1 MTGARRVFI
10 VEDEALIAMG
20 LRDHLQEL
28 GYEVCG
34 HAARGLA
41 ALRDIPAARPD
52 LILMDIN
59 LGGGM
64 TGIEAAERLQQVSD
78 VPIVFL
84 TAYADAELTERVV
97 GTGSFAYLVKP
108 YQPEAL
114 RANIEIALYKHAADR
129 KLQETRRELDA
140 AVAALS
146 AQNRELRRSYELRRA
161 AFDATADGLLVLGGY
176 VVQRANRRLLEMW
189 RVPAALA
196 EAGGEPLIGWL
207 LDQVVDPARLLPP
220 AAGAGADLEVDDV
233 IELRD
238 GRVFERYVR
247 PQRLDGEVVGH
258 VLSFRD
264 VTAARRAEAALRAS
278 EERHRALFAQFHDL
292 FEFAP
297 DAILMVGRDGKI
309 TLANRQAE
317 RLLGYSRAELVGMVV
332 ESLVPTERR
341 AEHAWHRRSYFTDAR
356 PRLMGARKEP
366 MNALH
371 RDGTLIPV
379 DISLGPLR
387 TTEGEL
393 VVVAI
398 RDVSARVRIEA
409 QHRALEGQLRHSQKL
424 EALGT
429 LAGGI
434 AHDFNNLLAVIRGG
448 VELALADLDRAG
460 PAAQRLDAVAL
471 ATDRATLLVRQI
483 LAFGRR
489 QPARRVVTGLGPV
502 VQEAAQ
508 LLRATLPAGIDLEVE
523 IAADLPDVLVD
534 TTQIHQVL
542 MNLGTNAWHAIG
554 PGPGRIGVRAEGG
567 GSAGGGRCVRIAI
580 RDDGRGMDAA
590 LIERIFEPFFTTKG
604 VGEGTGLGLS
614 VVHGIVHE
622 HGGTI
627 TVESQPGRGAT
638 FCIELPATAA
648 APVAASERAAAP
660 PRGHGHVLYLDDEA
674 LLVTLGEAML
684 RRLGYTVSGFSSP
697 REALAAVRAEP
708 WRFDAIV
715 TDTNM
720 PGMSGLDL
728 AREVARLRPEL
739 PVVLVSGRCERS
751 AAELAAAGI
760 RHRLDKPFGA
770 DQLAEVLHRAL
781 APRATTGQP
790 S

>member
-1 MTGARRVFI
+1 MTTARRIFI

-20 LRDHLQEL
+20 LRDHLEEL

-64 TGIEAAERLQQVSD
+64 TGIEVAERLQQVSD

-84 TAYADAELTERVV
+84 TAYADAELTERAVE
-97 GTGSFAYLVKP
+97 TGSFAYLVKP

-129 KLQETRRELDA
+129 RLHEVNTKLDQ

-146 AQNRELRRSYELRRA
+146 AQNRELRRSYALRRA

-196 EAGGEPLIGWL
+196 EAGGEPLIDWL
-207 LDQVVDPARLLPP
+207 LGQVVEPTRLLPP
-220 AAGAGADLEVDDV
+220 AAGEGADLEVDDV

-247 PQRLDGEVVGH
+247 PQRLDGEVIGH

-297 DAILMVGRDGKI
+297 DAILMVGRDGTI

-317 RLLGYSRAELVGMVV
+317 RLLGYSRAELVGMGV
-332 ESLVPTERR
+332 ESLVPPERR
-341 AEHAWHRRSYFTDAR
+341 GEHAGHRRGYFADAR
-356 PRLMGARKEP
+356 SRMMGARKDVLT
-366 MNALH
+366 ACH
-371 RDGTLIPV
+371 RDGSLIPV

-387 TTEGEL
+387 AAEGEL

-398 RDVSARVRIEA
+398 RDVSARVKIEA
-409 QHRALEGQLRHSQKL
+409 QHRALEDQLRHSQKL

-434 AHDFNNLLAVIRGG
+434 AHDFNNLLAVIHGG
-448 VELALADLDRAG
+448 VELALADLDR
-460 PAAQRLDAVAL
+460 PSVTAQRLDAVVL
-471 ATDRATLLVRQI
+471 ASDRATLLVRQI

-502 VQEAAQ
+502 IQEVAQ
-508 LLRATLPAGIDLEVE
+508 LLRATLPAGIALEVE
-523 IAADLPDVLVD
+523 IGADVPDVLVD

-554 PGPGRIGVRAEGG
+554 PGPGRIGIRL
-567 GSAGGGRCVRIAI
+567 AGAGAADGPGGRCVRIEV
-580 RDDGRGMDAA
+580 RDDGKGMDAA
-590 LIERIFEPFFTTKG
+590 LIERIFEPFFTTKDI
-604 VGEGTGLGLS
+604 GEGTGLGLS
-614 VVHGIVHE
+614 VVHGIVQE
-622 HGGTI
+622 HGGVI
-627 TVESQPGRGAT
+627 MVESQPGRGAT
-638 FCIELPATAA
+638 FSIVLPASEG
-648 APVAASERAAAP
+648 APVAAAASAVAP
-660 PRGHGHVLYLDDEA
+660 RRGQGHVLYLDDEE

-684 RRLGYTVSGFSSP
+684 RRLGYTASGYSSA
-697 REALAAVRAEP
+697 RDALAAVRADP
-708 WRFDAIV
+708 WGFDAIV

-720 PGMSGLDL
+720 PGMSGLEV
-728 AREVARLRPEL
+728 AREVARERPDL
-739 PVVLVSGRCERS
+739 PVVLVSGRSECS

-760 RHRLDKPFGA
+760 RHCLDKPFGA
-770 DQLAEVLHRAL
+770 GELGEVLHRAL
-781 APRATTGQP
+781 EARRAAE
-790 S
+790 